1 MLRQSIREVQLFLTR
16 ESSEPS
22 LAGIPQLLPTAKTCP
37 ILFRRVSGA
46 LRPPALGL
54 LHTRLSRPAA
64 ATILCAESVIAP
76 CFPLL
81 VVTLIKG
88 LHPASFF
95 SQGKSF
101 LRGMEF

>member
-64 ATILCAESVIAP
+64 ATILLVCAEPAIAP

-95 SQGKSF
+95 S
-101 LRGMEF
+101 